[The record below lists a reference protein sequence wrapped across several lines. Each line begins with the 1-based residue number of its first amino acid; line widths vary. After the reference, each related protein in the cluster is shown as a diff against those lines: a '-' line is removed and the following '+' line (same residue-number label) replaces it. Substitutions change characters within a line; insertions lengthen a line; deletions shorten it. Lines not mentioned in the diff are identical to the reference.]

1 LGTKGRANRDGS
13 DEEKDSNHRGIISQ
27 MIGVE
32 AKGFI
37 QQGLLLTVHFVFGQ
51 RGECFYCGIIDVALT
66 FKLSANSL

>member
-1 LGTKGRANRDGS
+1 LGAERRTNRDGS
-13 DEEKDSNHRGIISQ
+13 DEKKDSYHRGIISQ
-27 MIGVE
+27 IIEAE

-51 RGECFYCGIIDVALT
+51 RGECFDCRLMDVALT

>member
-1 LGTKGRANRDGS
+1 LGAERRANRDDGH
-13 DEEKDSNHRGIISQ
+13 EKKDSYHRGIISQ
-27 MIGVE
+27 IIEAE

-51 RGECFYCGIIDVALT
+51 RGECFDCRLMDVALT